1 MNTRLCEVALLVVS
15 AVPVCGQARP
25 AFEVASIKRIAD
37 YVPTATMNGELSHG
51 RLTLNNAHL
60 GQMIAVAYGI
70 QSVRIHG
77 IPAWFSENQFQ
88 LAAKAE
94 DPATSD
100 EQVKV
105 MLQNLLADRFRL
117 RFHWEDQPLRNFT
130 LRTAAGGPKLER
142 APEDDID
149 KCTRT
154 LDGTRHEL
162 TCKHIRIGTLASAL
176 AAMLSGPVVDQTG
189 LTDSY
194 DFTLTWDGDDTYA
207 AVPDALE
214 QFGLKL
220 EMKKVPTQVFMID
233 SVERPSEN

>member
-1 MNTRLCEVALLVVS
+1 MQTGLREIALLVVS
-15 AVPVCGQARP
+15 VAPVCGQERL
-25 AFEVASIKRIAD
+25 AFEVASIKQIAD

-60 GQMIAVAYGI
+60 SQMISVAYGI
-70 QSVRIHG
+70 QYVRIRG
-77 IPAWFSENQFQ
+77 MPAWFSENQFQ

-117 RFHWEDQPLRNFT
+117 KFHWEDRPLSNFT
-130 LRTAAGGPKLER
+130 LRTAAGGPKLDR
-142 APEDDID
+142 ASEDGVDN
-149 KCTRT
+149 CART
-154 LDGTRHEL
+154 LNGARHEL
-162 TCKHIRIGTLASAL
+162 TCNHIQIGTLANAL
-176 AAMLSGPVVDQTG
+176 ATMLGSPVVDQTG
-189 LTDSY
+189 LTGSY
-194 DFTLTWDGDDTYA
+194 DFTLNWDGDDMYS

-220 EMKKVPTQVFMID
+220 EMKKVPTQVFVVD